1 MKVGPRPQSLLE
13 LAALATGVVPQPV
26 FDTLLSAGLARTVM
40 AATKAGVF
48 EALRS
53 GPSTVDEI
61 VRTCGTAPGPTEELL
76 GALAA
81 CGYVER
87 DGERHALTA
96 MARKYMLADSS
107 HSLTDHVALMYLV
120 WRWLEHYETYLRTG
134 QPLDVH
140 ATLAEGDWG
149 LYQRG
154 MKALA
159 GLSLDEFIARTK
171 VPAQPRSMIDV
182 GGSHGAYSAALC
194 RRHPT
199 LRAEIVD
206 LPEAMAHVR
215 PLIEEYALGER
226 LVVTPGDARTY
237 DFGTS
242 VHDIAL
248 LSNVCHHFDDETNAQ
263 LVARLTDA
271 LVPGGVLIVQE
282 PFAGLVGDKN
292 QVGAL
297 GAFYFAMLSES
308 KTWTTEDVAGW
319 CHRAGLRMR
328 KPVRFYTVPGF
339 GQVVAEKS
347 R

>member
-13 LAALATGVVPQPV
+13 LAALATGAVPQPV
-26 FDTLLSAGLARTVM
+26 FDTLLSAGLARTIM
-40 AATKAGVF
+40 AATKAGLF
-48 EALRS
+48 AALES
-53 GPSTVDEI
+53 GPRPVDEI
-61 VRTCGTAPGPTEELL
+61 ARACGTAVGPTEELL

-81 CGYVER
+81 CGYVTQ
-87 DGERHALTA
+87 DGARYELTA
-96 MARKYMLADSS
+96 MARKYMLATSS
-107 HSLTDHVALMYLV
+107 HSLTDHVSLMYLV

-134 QPLDVH
+134 EPLDVH

-171 VPAQPRSMIDV
+171 VPERPRSMIDV

-194 RRHPT
+194 RRHPM

-206 LPEAMAHVR
+206 LPEAVAHVR
-215 PLIEEYALGER
+215 SLIEDYALGER
-226 LVVTPGDARTY
+226 LVVTSADARTH
-237 DFGTS
+237 DFGTARY
-242 VHDIAL
+242 DIAL
-248 LSNVCHHFDDETNAQ
+248 LSNVCHHFDDETNAC
-263 LVARLTDA
+263 LVGRLADA
-271 LVPGGVLIVQE
+271 LAPGGVLIVQE
-282 PFAGLVGDKN
+282 PFAGLVGPKN

-308 KTWTTEDVAGW
+308 KTWTTEDVARW
-319 CHRAGLRMR
+319 CRSARLRTR
-328 KPVRFYTVPGF
+328 RPVRFYTVPGF
-339 GQVVAEKS
+339 GQVVAEKA